1 MSEDASSR
9 AAPRDPNARG
19 DDRARALARLRRY
32 GRDATSFQLLES
44 DYAYF
49 FAGEGFVAYVDTGS
63 AWVAGGGPVGP
74 AAEIAAIARAFV
86 GAAERAKRRA
96 SFFAVDESFARAT
109 GFPRV
114 RIGAQ
119 PFWRPERWD
128 AVLAASASLRYQV
141 KRARKK
147 GVAVRTVAAK
157 ELARGA
163 RGTVRDQ
170 VDALLARWSEARSL
184 APMGFLVKLEPFV
197 APDEHVY
204 LIAEKDARVVGFLSA
219 VPVYGTNGWLVEDLL
234 RDRTAPNG
242 TIELLVDHA
251 MRAFA
256 EQASG
261 PVTLGLAPLA
271 GDVPAGLRFVRCATR
286 WLFDFRGLYAFKRKL
301 RPAYWEPIDVVA
313 APSTPTWRAVVD
325 GLAAFARG
333 SFVRFGLATF
343 ARAPR
348 IPLGLLTLA
357 LFVWT
362 PLMWMAKTERWFPSR
377 HVQTAWVVFD
387 IFLAMGLV
395 VLLRRYRA
403 WLGVVLATAVTT
415 DAVVTAGEALAFNAR
430 RTTSMID
437 AVVVFVACAGPI
449 LGAVTLWT
457 TVRRRRILERSRAL
471 P

>member
-1 MSEDASSR
+1 MSEGAPLR
-9 AAPRDPNARG
+9 AAQREPNARS
-19 DDRARALARLRRY
+19 DDRARALAILRRH

-44 DYAYF
+44 GYAYF

-74 AAEIAAIARAFV
+74 ASEIVAIARAFAS
-86 GAAERAKRRA
+86 AAEGAKRRV
-96 SFFAVDESFARAT
+96 SFFAVGEGFARAT
-109 GFPRV
+109 GFSCV

-119 PFWRPERWD
+119 PFWRPERWES
-128 AVLAASASLRYQV
+128 VVAASASLRYQV

-147 GVAVRTVAAK
+147 GVVVRRVEAT
-157 ELARGA
+157 ELAHGTEVRG
-163 RGTVRDQ
+163 Q

-197 APDEHVY
+197 EPSEHVY
-204 LIAEKDARVVGFLSA
+204 LIAEKDARVVGLLSA
-219 VPVYGTNGWLVEDLL
+219 VPIYATNGWLVEDLL

-251 MRAFA
+251 MRGFA
-256 EQASG
+256 ERTSG

-271 GDVPAGLRFVRCATR
+271 GDVPAGLRIVRCATR

-301 RPAYWEPIDVVA
+301 RPAHWEPIDVA
-313 APSTPTWRAVVD
+313 ATPSTSTWRAVFD
-325 GLAAFARG
+325 GLAAFAQG
-333 SFVRFGLATF
+333 GFARFGLATF

-362 PLMWMAKTERWFPSR
+362 PLMWAAKTERWFPSP
-377 HVQTAWVVFD
+377 HVQTAWVLFD
-387 IFLAMGLV
+387 VGLAIGLV
-395 VLLRRYRA
+395 ALLRRYRA

-415 DAVVTAGEALAFNAR
+415 DAVVTAGEAIAFNAR
-430 RTTSMID
+430 RTASLID
-437 AVVVFVACAGPI
+437 AGVVLVACAGPI

-457 TVRRRRILERSRAL
+457 TVRRRRLLERSQAL